1 MRYYD
6 GSYPKV
12 FCLSPLSMISQFVL
26 EKEVRMSKKWD
37 INLVRNIGISAHI
50 DSGKTTLSERI
61 LFYGGKIHAIHEVK
75 GKDGVGATMDFMD
88 LEREKGI
95 TIQSACTQVSWK
107 DITINLID
115 TPGHVDFTIEVERS
129 LRVLDGAILVLCGVA
144 GVQSQ
149 SITVDR
155 QMKRY
160 GVPRL
165 AFVNKLDRQG
175 ANPFRVKDALVDKL
189 KLNAV
194 MFQIPIGL
202 EDQHKGAVDLV
213 QMKAYVNEGD
223 SGERVVEQPIPEEL
237 KAQAAEYRQLM
248 IEKLADVD
256 ETIADKFLM
265 GETPTEAEIK
275 AATRKAVIGLKLV
288 PVFCGSAFKNKGVQ
302 LLLDAVSAYLPTPAE
317 KQEHAL
323 DLDKGEEKFPLYP
336 DDKKPLV
343 ALAFKLQDTPFGQLT
358 FMRVYQGALKKGE
371 FIYNTSS
378 KKSVKIPRVVRM
390 NAEKMEDLDGAPS
403 GDIVAMFG
411 IDCASGDTFVHEG
424 SNFAMQS
431 MHVPN
436 AVISLAI
443 APKDKTA
450 ANNFSKALQK
460 FRKEDPTFRV
470 SRDEES
476 NETIIAG
483 MGELHLEIY
492 IERMK
497 REFACECIVGAPQV
511 AYRETIGQMA
521 AYDYQHKKQTGGSGQ
536 YAKVVGNISP
546 LPADAPET
554 FKFVN
559 SVVGGRIPRE
569 FIPAVEEGFEE
580 QCRKGP
586 LIGFPI
592 VGVQCELIDGAYHD
606 VDSSYMAFKIAAM
619 AAMREVYPKA
629 KPTVLE
635 PIMKLE
641 TTVPEEYQGPATG
654 QVNQRRGIIVNTTS
668 FEGSAVIEAHVP
680 LSEMF
685 GYSTDL
691 RSATKGKGEFSM
703 EFSHYSP
710 CPRNIQDELV
720 KKYAEKRAA
729 EQK

>member
-1 MRYYD
+1 MA
-6 GSYPKV
+6 
-12 FCLSPLSMISQFVL
+12 
-26 EKEVRMSKKWD
+26 KWD

-75 GKDGVGATMDFMD
+75 GRDGVGATMDFMD

-95 TIQSACTQVSWK
+95 TIQSACTQVTWK
-107 DITINLID
+107 DYTINLID

-175 ANPFRVKDALVDKL
+175 ANPFRVRDGLIDKL

-194 MFQIPIGL
+194 MYQIPIGL
-202 EDQHKGAVDLV
+202 EDKHSGTVDLV
-213 QMKAYVNEGD
+213 TMKAYTFLGD
-223 SGERVVEQPIPEEL
+223 AGEKVTEIPVPENLKSQAEEH
-237 KAQAAEYRQLM
+237 RQIL
-248 IEKLADVD
+248 IEKLADLD
-256 ETIADKFLM
+256 EAIGDKFLI
-265 GETPTEAEIK
+265 GEIPTIDEIY
-275 AATRKAVIGLKLV
+275 AATRKAVIALKLV

-302 LLLDAVSAYLPTPAE
+302 LLLDAVVHYLPTPAE
-317 KQEHAL
+317 KKERGL
-323 DLDKGEEKFPLYP
+323 DLDKGEEKIDLFP

-358 FMRVYQGALKKGE
+358 FMRIYQGKLSKGD
-371 FIYNTSS
+371 FIYNVSG
-378 KKSVKIPRVVRM
+378 KKAVKIPRLVRM
-390 NAEKMEDLDGAPS
+390 HAEKMEDLDSSSA

-424 SNFAMQS
+424 TRISMQS
-431 MHVPN
+431 MHVPE

-443 APKDKTA
+443 APKDKMG
-450 ANNFSKALQK
+450 ANSFSKALQK

-470 SRDEES
+470 HRDEES
-476 NETIIAG
+476 GETIISG

-492 IERMK
+492 VERMK
-497 REFACECIVGAPQV
+497 REFSCETIVGAPQV
-511 AYRETIGQMA
+511 AYRETIGQSA
-521 AYDYQHKKQTGGSGQ
+521 SFDYTHKKQTGGSGQ
-536 YAKVVGNISP
+536 FAKVIGTISP
-546 LPADAPET
+546 IPLAPNET
-554 FKFVN
+554 FQFESK
-559 SVVGGRIPRE
+559 VVGGRIPKE
-569 FIPAVEEGFEE
+569 FIPAVEEGFED
-580 QCRKGP
+580 QCKKGP

-592 VGVQCELIDGAYHD
+592 VGIKVELTDGSFHD
-606 VDSSYMAFKIAAM
+606 VDSSYMAFKICAM
-619 AAMREVYPKA
+619 AAMREVYLKA

-654 QVNQRRGIIVNTTS
+654 QINQRRGIIQNTNS
-668 FEGSAVIEAHVP
+668 IEGNAVIEAHVP

-703 EFSHYSP
+703 EFSHYIQA
-710 CPRNIQDELV
+710 PRNIQDELA
-720 KKYAEKRAA
+720 KKYQEKRAA
-729 EQK
+729 ENK

>member
-1 MRYYD
+1 
-6 GSYPKV
+6 
-12 FCLSPLSMISQFVL
+12 
-26 EKEVRMSKKWD
+26 MSKKWD

-75 GKDGVGATMDFMD
+75 GKDGVGATMDSMD

-95 TIQSACTQVSWK
+95 TIQSAATQVTWK
-107 DITINLID
+107 DYTINLID

-160 GVPRL
+160 SVPRL
-165 AFVNKLDRQG
+165 AFINKLDRQG
-175 ANPFRVKDALVDKL
+175 ANPFRVKDALVEKL
-189 KLNAV
+189 RLNAV
-194 MFQIPIGL
+194 MYQIPIGL
-202 EDQHKGAVDLV
+202 EDGHKGVVDLIE
-213 QMKAYVNEGD
+213 MKSYIFEGAN
-223 SGERVVEQPIPEEL
+223 GEKIVEGAVPADLQ
-237 KAQAAEYRQLM
+237 AQAEEYRQIM
-248 IEKLADVD
+248 IEKLADID
-256 ETIADKFLM
+256 EAIGDKFLM
-265 GETPTEAEIK
+265 GEMPTNDEIRQ
-275 AATRKAVIGLKLV
+275 ATRAAVISLKLC

-302 LLLDAVSAYLPTPAE
+302 ILLDAVTAYLPTPEE
-317 KQEHAL
+317 KKEHAL
-323 DLDKGEEKFPLYP
+323 DLSNNEEKIPLVP
-336 DDKKPLV
+336 QNDKPLC
-343 ALAFKLQDTPFGQLT
+343 ALAFKLQETPFGQLT
-358 FMRVYQGALKKGE
+358 YMRVYQGKLGKGDFIVNTTTKRSLK
-371 FIYNTSS
+371 
-378 KKSVKIPRVVRM
+378 VPRLVRM
-390 NAEKMEDLDGAPS
+390 HSEKMEDIDASYS
-403 GDIVAMFG
+403 GDIVAVFG
-411 IDCASGDTFVHEG
+411 IDCASGDTFAHEG
-424 SNFAMQS
+424 YDVAMQS
-431 MHVPN
+431 MHVPD
-436 AVISLAI
+436 AVISLAVS
-443 APKDKTA
+443 PKDKA
-450 ANNFSKALQK
+450 GANNFSKALQK

-470 SRDEES
+470 HRDEES
-476 NETIIAG
+476 AETIISG

-497 REFACECIVGAPQV
+497 REFNCEVIVGQPQV
-511 AYRETIGQMA
+511 AYRETIGAMA
-521 AYDYQHKKQTGGSGQ
+521 EYDYQHKKQTGGSGQ
-536 YAKVVGNISP
+536 YAKVVGKIEP
-546 LPADAPET
+546 LPADATET
-554 FKFVN
+554 FMFEN

-569 FIPAVEEGFEE
+569 FIPAVEEGFRE
-580 QCRKGP
+580 QCAKGP

-592 VGVQCELIDGAYHD
+592 VGVKVELLDGSYHD
-606 VDSSYMAFKIAAM
+606 VDSSYMAFKICAM

-629 KPTVLE
+629 RPTVLE

-654 QVNQRRGIIVNTTS
+654 QINQRRGIIQNTS
-668 FEGSAVIEAHVP
+668 SLEGSAVIEAHVP

-710 CPRNIQDELV
+710 APRNIQDELA
-720 KKYAEKRAA
+720 KKYQEKRAA

>member
-1 MRYYD
+1 MA
-6 GSYPKV
+6 
-12 FCLSPLSMISQFVL
+12 
-26 EKEVRMSKKWD
+26 KWD
-37 INLVRNIGISAHI
+37 IKLVRNIGISAHI

-95 TIQSACTQVSWK
+95 TIQSACTQVGWN
-107 DITINLID
+107 DHTINLID

-175 ANPFRVKDALVDKL
+175 ANPFRVADALVDKL

-194 MFQIPIGL
+194 MYQIPIGL
-202 EDQHKGAVDLV
+202 EDQHRGAVDLV
-213 QMKAYVNEGD
+213 TMKAYTFEG
-223 SGERVVEQPIPEEL
+223 SQGEKVTEIPIPEEL
-237 KAQAAEYRQLM
+237 KAQAEEYRKKL

-256 ETIADKFLM
+256 ETIGDKFLM
-265 GETPTEAEIK
+265 GEEPTVEEIQK
-275 AATRKAVIGLKLV
+275 ATRKAVIALQLC

-302 LLLDAVSAYLPTPAE
+302 LLLDAVVAYLPTPEE
-317 KQEHAL
+317 KKEYAL
-323 DLDKGEEKFPLYP
+323 DLDNNEEKVELFPDP
-336 DDKKPLV
+336 KKPLV

-358 FMRVYQGALKKGE
+358 FMRVYQGKLSKGD
-371 FIYNTSS
+371 FIVNTTTQ
-378 KKSVKIPRVVRM
+378 KSVKIPRVVRM
-390 NAEKMEDLDGAPS
+390 HAEKMEDVETAEA

-424 SNFAMQS
+424 TNLAMQS
-431 MHVPN
+431 MHVPD

-470 SRDEES
+470 HRDEES
-476 NETIIAG
+476 NETIISG

-497 REFACECIVGAPQV
+497 REFNCDCIVGAPQV
-511 AYRETIGQMA
+511 AYRETIGQEA
-521 AYDYQHKKQTGGSGQ
+521 AFDYQHKKQTGGSGQ
-536 YAKVVGNISP
+536 YAKVIGKIAP
-546 LPADAPET
+546 LPADSTET
-554 FKFVN
+554 FTFENK
-559 SVVGGRIPRE
+559 VVGGRIPKE
-569 FIPAVEEGFEE
+569 FIPAVEEGFRE
-580 QCRKGP
+580 QCKKGP

-592 VGVQCELIDGAYHD
+592 VGVAVELSDGAYHD
-606 VDSSYMAFKIAAM
+606 VDSSYMAFKICAM

-654 QVNQRRGIIVNTTS
+654 QINQRRGVIQNTTS
-668 FEGSAVIEAHVP
+668 IEGNAVIEAHVP

-703 EFSHYSP
+703 EFSHYAP
-710 CPRNIQDELV
+710 APRNIQDDLV
-720 KKYAEKRAA
+720 KKYQEKRAA